1 MSDKHHELE
10 KLVED
15 ATKEGIEQKMT
26 IQSLLLDIIDLLV
39 WVRFRLVE
47 FA

>member
-1 MSDKHHELE
+1 MTDKHHEHE

-15 ATKEGIEQKMT
+15 ATKEGIKQKMA
-26 IQSLLLDIIDLLV
+26 IQSLLLDIIDLHV
-39 WVRFRLVE
+39 CVRFRLVE

>member
-10 KLVED
+10 KFVED
-15 ATKEGIEQKMT
+15 ATKEGIEQKMA
-26 IQSLLLDIIDLLV
+26 IQSSLLDIIDLHV
-39 WVRFRLVE
+39 CVRFRLDE